1 MIAVSILPLFLSV
14 QASAAEPTIEELLLA
29 TDDVQRGSSSHA
41 MMRMEVKTRRY
52 ERSMKMEVWSLGTE
66 RSLVRI
72 LEPVKDAG
80 ITTLKVDENLWN
92 YLPKVD
98 RTMKVP
104 SGMMSGSWMGSHF
117 SNDDLVRDSR
127 LSDDFS
133 CSFEARPSGEQA
145 DFVIA
150 CVPGEEAAVV
160 WGKLLVTISGDRV
173 PRSIV
178 YFDEDGERVR
188 TMTYSEVREINGR
201 MTPMRMELVPHDKE
215 GEYTRM
221 TFEELEIDVELEE
234 SLFSLQALRD

>member
-1 MIAVSILPLFLSV
+1 MNAAWLLNLFLAV
-14 QASAAEPTIEELLLA
+14 NASAAEPTIEELLLA
-29 TDDVQRGSSSHA
+29 TDDVQRGGSSHA

-52 ERSMKMEVWSLGTE
+52 ERSMRMEVWSLGTE
-66 RSLVRI
+66 RSLVKI

-80 ITTLKVDENLWN
+80 ITTLKVGENLWN

-133 CSFEARPSGEQA
+133 CGFEAKPSEA
-145 DFVIA
+145 SPDFVIA
-150 CVPGEEAAVV
+150 CVPGEQAAVV
-160 WGKLLVTISGDRV
+160 WGKLVVTVSGDRI
-173 PRSIV
+173 PKSIV

-188 TMTYSEVREINGR
+188 TMTYSEVREVNGR

-221 TFEELEIDVELEE
+221 TFEELEIDVPLEE